1 MTGSSPSRW
10 RWLAATLLTAPLLLA
25 VPAAAQQ
32 PGVTVSESMLGPLT
46 EGVPLTSRGTYTVVL
61 NTGPTGAVMLRVMSS
76 NAAVVVD
83 TDLTP
88 LRRDLTFT
96 TMNWATAQTVTATA
110 ASDLNAVDE
119 RVTLTHTLT
128 GAAEYTTVTVAPVT
142 VQVTDDEDPAL
153 RLTPSNLAVAEG
165 SSTAYTM
172 RLETEPA
179 GDVLVQVRSDN
190 ADVALQAAGQATAV
204 ETLSLIFV
212 RDIGIGSNAWNR
224 ARAVTVHALT
234 DTNAVNES
242 VTLTHTATGGDYG
255 TVTKTLTVA
264 VTDTTTALTNPP
276 GDVTPAFAAATLPAQ
291 TYKTQQRVQVQL
303 PAATT
308 GDPPLTYTLTPT
320 LPAMLTYDGSTR
332 RIMGAAQA
340 AMAATVYTHMVTDAD
355 GDNAS
360 QTVSITIENPQQMF
374 MFSESAHQQYMRY
387 TPSVPYALPAP
398 NRGDGGLLFFA
409 VTTSLPAGLGYTPPT
424 PSAIIGEGMR
434 GYRYSDGG
442 MITGT
447 PDAALPTSTYTL
459 TVTAADQAIIT
470 LDFQLNR
477 QPSFGDATVP
487 PQEYPEGMP
496 IPTLTL
502 PEATGGDGL
511 LTYAEPMPA
520 LPAGLTYMRPAPT
533 DETGGTITGTPTAPM
548 AAGTYR
554 LTVGDDDGDTARL
567 SFQLAVDGR
576 PRFGG
581 LFQREV
587 RQGSPVSLELPKAT
601 GGDRPLTYTL
611 MPTPALPVGLTYT
624 EPALTD
630 ETGGTIAGT
639 PTAVM
644 SSTTYTLT
652 VTDADGDQDTL
663 PITLAVS
670 MDPMPRF
677 EDALVERKCTQGTP
691 CRRELP
697 AATGGDRPL
706 TYTLMPTPALPV
718 GLTYT
723 EPALTDET
731 GGTIAGTPTAVTE
744 EATYTLTAT
753 DADGDQDTLMVTF
766 AVVEDLMPRFEDAL
780 VERECPQG
788 TPCRRELPAAI
799 GGNTPLTYTL
809 MGALPLPVGLTY
821 TEPPHAPKGGT
832 ITGTATAVT
841 EETTYTLTATDAD
854 GDQDTLMVTFAV
866 VVEDLMPHFEAP
878 VEKEC
883 TQGTPCLLQ
892 LPAAIG
898 GDRPLTYTLMADL
911 PVGLTYTRPPDA
923 PKGGTISGTPTVATP
938 AATYRLTVTDADG
951 DQDTLPITLVVV
963 EDLMPSFEGATID
976 SQVYPQGVQIEPLP
990 LPRATGGNGTLSYT
1004 LTPALPEGLMRTL
1017 PTETS
1022 DGTITGTPT
1031 ELQDMITYTL
1041 TVRDE
1046 DGDTDSI
1053 TFSIEVTAAIQSQD
1067 LALVLAGIGR
1077 TLAADAVEI
1086 LSGRFGSSPASRLHV
1101 TLGGQ
1106 VLRLTDPAQSA
1117 PAPAVAASAPR
1128 GEAGHGEAVTCVAH
1142 SSMPGSP
1149 SPLAGAG
1156 RGLHARDLPVQRQTG
1171 AQAGER
1177 GAAPAAP
1184 APRME
1189 WRGVSGPRASDAP
1202 APSGPSSL
1210 DAVVNDKRPVRAS
1223 DSPAAGPC
1231 SASPLSAHHSPL
1243 STGPWQ
1249 RVTGV
1254 ALGVARALGVTLD
1267 TPTLPPAAAGAGS
1280 APSPLGPRHSLPSPG
1295 SSLFRLRAI
1304 SAKDLLSR
1312 SAFELPLTRTGDTG
1326 VPAWTLWGR
1335 GSAAGFSGQPEEGF
1349 TMDGTLYSG
1358 YAGVDYRPQ
1367 STVLL
1372 GLAVSHSTGEANYE
1386 RIGATKAGVDVELTS
1401 MLPYA
1406 HWQPRPG
1413 LGLWSLLGVG
1423 WGNLAIKVDGDTQT
1437 RHTALTSHLV
1447 AVGGRQALTTWQGID
1462 LAAKTDAFLTTVR
1475 STGRTNL
1482 PAARGHAQRMRLLME
1497 GRTAVDVSSVSRV
1510 QPRLEVGGRWD
1521 SGTAEQGLGLEL
1533 GGGVAYTRTDWGLSV
1548 DAQGRYLLVHEDG
1561 AFEDWGA
1568 SVNVRLD
1575 PGMAG
1580 AGVYLTAAPVWG
1592 QAASGVDQL
1601 WSPAAALSQ
1610 GSGPA
1615 RPPAGW
1621 QPDRLAV
1628 DLGYGL
1634 ALDGRGVLTPYG
1646 GLDLTGPGSSRY
1658 RLGSHLALSSS
1669 LNVNIEAERADQPGQ
1684 KTAHGVSVQLGWQW

>member
-1 MTGSSPSRW
+1 
-10 RWLAATLLTAPLLLA
+10 
-25 VPAAAQQ
+25 
-32 PGVTVSESMLGPLT
+32 MLGPLT
-46 EGVPLTSRGTYTVVL
+46 EGVPATSRGTYTVVL

-142 VQVTDDEDPAL
+142 VQVTDDEDPDL
-153 RLTPSNLAVAEG
+153 TLTPSNLAVTEG
-165 SSTAYTM
+165 ASTAYTM
-172 RLETEPA
+172 QLATEPA

-224 ARAVTVHALT
+224 AQAVTVHALT

-291 TYKTQQRVQVQL
+291 TYKTRQRVQVQL

-320 LPAMLTYDGSTR
+320 LPAMLTYDGATR

-374 MFSESAHQQYMRY
+374 MFSESARRQYMRY
-387 TPSVPYALPAP
+387 TPGVPYALPAP
-398 NRGDGGLLFFA
+398 NRGDGELLFFA
-409 VTTSLPAGLGYTPPT
+409 VITSLPAGLGYTPPT

-434 GYRYSDGG
+434 GYSYSDGG

-459 TVTAADQAIIT
+459 TVTAADQTIIT

-502 PEATGGDGL
+502 PEATGGDGN

-548 AAGTYR
+548 AAETYR
-554 LTVGDDDGDTARL
+554 LTVWDEDGDRAML

-576 PRFGG
+576 PRFGAP
-581 LFQREV
+581 FQREF

-601 GGDRPLTYTL
+601 GGDMPLTYTL

-624 EPALTD
+624 EPAPTD
-630 ETGGTIAGT
+630 ENGGTIAGT
-639 PTAVM
+639 PTVA
-644 SSTTYTLT
+644 TPAATYRLM

-697 AATGGDRPL
+697 AAIGGDRPL

-718 GLTYT
+718 GLTYA
-723 EPALTDET
+723 EPPTDET

-753 DADGDQDTLMVTF
+753 DADGDQDTLLVTF
-766 AVVEDLMPRFEDAL
+766 AVVEDLIPRFEDAL

-809 MGALPLPVGLTY
+809 MPALPVGLTY
-821 TEPPHAPKGGT
+821 TEPPTDETGGT

-854 GDQDTLMVTFAV
+854 GDQDTLPVTFAV
-866 VVEDLMPHFEAP
+866 VEENLMPRFEAP
-878 VEKEC
+878 VEKKC
-883 TQGTPCLLQ
+883 TQGTPCRLQ

-898 GDRPLTYTLMADL
+898 GNMPLNYPQQLTPAL
-911 PVGLTYTRPPDA
+911 PVGLTYTSPPDA
-923 PKGGTISGTPTVATP
+923 PKGGTIAGTPTVPTP
-938 AATYRLTVTDADG
+938 AAPYRLTVTDADG
-951 DQDTLPITLVVV
+951 DPATLVITLVVE

-1031 ELQDMITYTL
+1031 ELQDPIPYTL

-1117 PAPAVAASAPR
+1117 PAPAAAASAPR
-1128 GEAGHGEAVTCVAH
+1128 AGAGQGKAVTCVAH

-1149 SPLAGAG
+1149 SPLGG
-1156 RGLHARDLPVQRQTG
+1156 MDRGLPARDLPVHRQTG
-1171 AQAGER
+1171 AQAGEG
-1177 GAAPAAP
+1177 GAAPVASGSSDGVA
-1184 APRME
+1184 RGE
-1189 WRGVSGPRASDAP
+1189 W
-1202 APSGPSSL
+1202 
-1210 DAVVNDKRPVRAS
+1210 PVRAS
-1223 DSPAAGPC
+1223 GSPAAGPC
-1231 SASPLSAHHSPL
+1231 SASPFSAHHSPL
-1243 STGPWQ
+1243 STVPWQ

-1267 TPTLPPAAAGAGS
+1267 TPGLPPAAAGAGS
-1280 APSPLGPRHSLPSPG
+1280 SPSPLGPRHSLPSPG
-1295 SSLFRLRAI
+1295 SSPFRLRAI

-1475 STGRTNL
+1475 SKGRTNL

-1575 PGMAG
+1575 PGTAG
-1580 AGVYLTAAPVWG
+1580 AGVYLTVAPVWG

-1658 RLGSHLALSSS
+1658 QLGSHLALSSS

-1684 KTAHGVSVQLGWQW
+1684 KTAHGVSLQLGWQW